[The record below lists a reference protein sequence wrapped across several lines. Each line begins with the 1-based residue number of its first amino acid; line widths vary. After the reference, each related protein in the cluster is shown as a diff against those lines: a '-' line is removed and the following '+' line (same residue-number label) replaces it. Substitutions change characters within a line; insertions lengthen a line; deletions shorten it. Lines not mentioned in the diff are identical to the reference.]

1 MGTVYRARDPSL
13 KREVALKTVKLDILR
28 QNPGLAIRFEREA
41 RIVAALVHP
50 AIVQVYDFGGD
61 YLVMELVSGQELRAL
76 LRAGRRFAA
85 TEIAALLISLADGL
99 DHAHQAGIIHR
110 DVKPANIFIT
120 GAGQPKLADFGVA
133 KMRGD
138 EGAELTMAGEVLGT
152 PRYMSPEQIRAEP
165 LDGRSDQFALAVVV
179 YEMLAGKSPFAADSI
194 SAILHKVLNE
204 RPAAFDERSAGCPP
218 AIAAVLQ
225 RALSKAPA
233 DRYDSC
239 GKFARAFAE
248 AADPSGPGAF
258 IPEANDAERT
268 QVPGTATISEPGEK
282 TAAVN
287 FREILTQEKGWL
299 LGYAR
304 EFQQWASQRA
314 LPWTARATGS
324 FLYWLHVRALPAVGR
339 ALVVAAGWA
348 QLQATAWRRRLTG
361 ERRWLWRAVAGMTL
375 LLLALL
381 FYRYHR
387 RQPSRGERMHRA
399 WREIFK

>member
-1 MGTVYRARDPSL
+1 M
-13 KREVALKTVKLDILR
+13 ALKTVKPDILR

-76 LRAGRRFAA
+76 LRAGKQFTAA
-85 TEIAALLISLADGL
+85 EIAALLVPLADGL

-120 GAGQPKLADFGVA
+120 EAGQPKLADFGIA

-138 EGAELTMAGEVLGT
+138 EGAELTVAGEVLGT

-204 RPAAFDERSAGCPP
+204 PPAAFAERSAGCPP
-218 AIAAVLQ
+218 AIDAVLQ
-225 RALSKAPA
+225 RALNKAPA
-233 DRYDSC
+233 GRYDSC
-239 GKFARAFAE
+239 GKFARAFAV
-248 AADPSGPGAF
+248 AAGQSGPGAF
-258 IPEANDAERT
+258 IPETGDAERT
-268 QVPGTATISEPGEK
+268 QVPGAATLSEPGEK
-282 TAAVN
+282 TAATN

-304 EFQQWASQRA
+304 EFQQWASRRA

-324 FLYWLHVRALPAVGR
+324 FLHWLHVRALPAVGH

-348 QLQATAWRRRLTG
+348 QIQATAWRRRLTG
-361 ERRWLWRAVAGMTL
+361 ERRWLWRAVAALTL

-387 RQPSRGERMHRA
+387 RQPSRGERMRRA
-399 WREIFK
+399 WQEMFK